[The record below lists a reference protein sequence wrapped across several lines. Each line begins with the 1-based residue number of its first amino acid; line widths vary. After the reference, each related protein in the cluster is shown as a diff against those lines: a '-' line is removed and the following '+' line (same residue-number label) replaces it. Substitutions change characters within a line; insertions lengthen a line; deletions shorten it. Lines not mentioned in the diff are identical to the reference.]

1 MWVGRGTCDTKG
13 SVSAFFS
20 AFLDLAIFVL
30 EGVLLNG
37 VIYGAVFS
45 PQSPLSKNL
54 SRMGSDKDKIKV
66 LFLSLLNR
74 EPTAQE
80 TADCLELVRRK
91 SSLPSPSLR
100 IPDHWSKEKKDKYR
114 KSMAKRVEEL
124 SKSDNKRFLG
134 VAWALMNTR
143 QFTFIQ

>member
-1 MWVGRGTCDTKG
+1 M
-13 SVSAFFS
+13 
-20 AFLDLAIFVL
+20 
-30 EGVLLNG
+30 
-37 VIYGAVFS
+37 IYGAVFS

-91 SSLPSPSLR
+91 SSLPPPSLR

-114 KSMAKRVEEL
+114 KSMAKRMEEL
-124 SKSDNKRFLG
+124 SQSDNKRFLG